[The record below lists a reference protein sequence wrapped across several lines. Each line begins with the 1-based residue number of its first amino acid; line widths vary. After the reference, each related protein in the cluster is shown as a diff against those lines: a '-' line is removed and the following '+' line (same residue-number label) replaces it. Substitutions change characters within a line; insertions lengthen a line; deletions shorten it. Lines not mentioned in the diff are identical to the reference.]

1 MVWALESDTLKL
13 KTQLHHLLI
22 MWFQASYWASVC
34 QLMGI
39 LSNHGAILRIKKKKK
54 KWKLLAQ
61 SLEQSGCLNVVEA
74 ASQFRI
80 TSLCVIENCSDATQW
95 KDSTHWIDGGNFSK
109 QIKLE
114 FYNNEIEWLIR
125 KKLG

>member
-1 MVWALESDTLKL
+1 M
-13 KTQLHHLLI
+13 
-22 MWFQASYWASVC
+22 
-34 QLMGI
+34 
-39 LSNHGAILRIKKKKK
+39 
-54 KWKLLAQ
+54 Q

-80 TSLCVIENCSDATQW
+80 TSLCVIENCSDAPRW
-95 KDSTHWIDGGNFSK
+95 KDSKHWIDGGNSSK

-114 FYNNEIEWLIR
+114 IFNNEIEGLIR